1 MKKSILVFFVSFCFI
16 AASAQIKT
24 LWLDELDMKQ
34 IHTDWGTN
42 KANKSIDGNTL
53 SIAGVKFNRG
63 IGTHAMSKFMLHLNK
78 NAVKFSAKVGLD
90 DESKGG
96 NISFYLIADK
106 KIIWQSGEVKS
117 GDKAKSVDVSLKGV
131 QKLGL
136 LVTSNGSINFDH
148 ANWCDA
154 QITYNGTKPEIIR
167 NDIKIPATE
176 KYILTPKPASTP
188 RINGAKI
195 VGTSPNKPFL
205 FYIPVTG
212 DRPMTYSAKN
222 LPKELTL
229 DETTGIITG
238 KVEMEGT
245 YTTTLIA
252 KNAKG
257 IAERDLKIVIGKG
270 KLALT
275 PPMGWNSWNCW
286 GLSVSQEKVIESA
299 NAMVSTGLI
308 QHGWTYMNI
317 DDGWEAPKRAENG
330 EILTNDKFPD
340 MKTLCDDVHQKGLKI
355 GIYTSP
361 GEYTCGG
368 YLGSYG
374 HEEQDAETYSKW
386 GIDYLKH
393 DWCSYG
399 EKVDTSNSELVE
411 FKKPYIIMKHALEK
425 QSRDIVYSLCQY
437 GMGEVWK
444 WGAEMGQLWRTTGD
458 ITDSWESLYNIGF
471 SQTNNAAYA
480 KPGSWNDPDML
491 IVGKVGWGP
500 RLHDTRLT
508 PDEQYTHI
516 SLWSLLSAPL
526 LIGCDMS
533 QLDEF
538 TLNLLTNDEVIEI
551 NQDPLGKQATRILKD
566 QKKEIWSKILEDGS
580 IAIGIFHIET
590 ASVENAFNWDNKTSG
605 KNDKITV
612 TFDELKLDG
621 KYEVRDVWRQKTL
634 GEFSDKLEF
643 DIPMHGVMLLKISN
657 HTN

>member
-53 SIAGVKFNRG
+53 SIAGEKFNRG
-63 IGTHAMSKFMLHLNK
+63 IGTHAMSKFMLQLNIK
-78 NAVKFSAKVGLD
+78 AVRFIAKVGLD

-131 QKLGL
+131 KTLGL

-154 QITYNGTKPEIIR
+154 RITYIETKPEIIR
-167 NDIKIPATE
+167 NEINIPAKE
-176 KYILTPKPASTP
+176 KYILTPKPAATP

-195 VGTSPNKPFL
+195 VGNSPDKPFM
-205 FYIPVTG
+205 FYIPATG

-222 LPKELTL
+222 LPKGLTL

-238 KVEMEGT
+238 KVEIEGT

-299 NAMVSTGLI
+299 NAMVSSGLI

-340 MKTLCDDVHQKGLKI
+340 MKTLCDDVHKKGLKI
-355 GIYTSP
+355 GIYSSP
-361 GEYTCGG
+361 GNYTCGG

-411 FKKPYIIMKHALEK
+411 LKKPYIIMKHALEK

-458 ITDSWESLYNIGF
+458 ITDTWESLYNIGF
-471 SQTNNAAYA
+471 SQTHNAAYA
-480 KPGSWNDPDML
+480 KPGAWNDPDML

-566 QKKEIWSKILEDGS
+566 QKKEVWTKELEDGS
-580 IAIGIFHIET
+580 IAVGIFHIE
-590 ASVENAFNWDNKTSG
+590 AESIEDAFTWDNKTSG
-605 KNDKITV
+605 KDDKITV
-612 TFDELKLDG
+612 TFDELKLNG

-634 GEFSDKLEF
+634 GEFSDKMEF
-643 DIPMHGVMLLKISN
+643 DIPMHGVMLLKIRK
-657 HTN
+657 